1 MNIQKWINCILQFF
15 HCFFCKFCQGTPPSG
30 ALQLAVPAHVFF
42 AAPVASGEVL
52 THPPAPIDVR
62 KKSSPTERD
71 AGKTWGSTGIAHFN
85 QFQWRFSLIWHL
97 NLTHRLRWLKL
108 SLLLDYSFKPL
119 KQKQLRPACHSWH
132 QKYEHLGKIQI
143 LAVVVLVPWCPF
155 VCPMF
160 YHTWVNDFFA
170 VKELSAVPWWW
181 CDLF

>member
-52 THPPAPIDVR
+52 THPPAPMNVR

-97 NLTHRLRWLKL
+97 NLTHRLKL
-108 SLLLDYSFKPL
+108 SLLLDYSFKPWL
-119 KQKQLRPACHSWH
+119 TWNKSSFVLHVIADTRNMSTLERFKYNKKAFWNGQFQDLWTSWAGHDAVRPICYAAAGS
-132 QKYEHLGKIQI
+132 
-143 LAVVVLVPWCPF
+143 VP
-155 VCPMF
+155 
-160 YHTWVNDFFA
+160 H
-170 VKELSAVPWWW
+170 
-181 CDLF
+181 